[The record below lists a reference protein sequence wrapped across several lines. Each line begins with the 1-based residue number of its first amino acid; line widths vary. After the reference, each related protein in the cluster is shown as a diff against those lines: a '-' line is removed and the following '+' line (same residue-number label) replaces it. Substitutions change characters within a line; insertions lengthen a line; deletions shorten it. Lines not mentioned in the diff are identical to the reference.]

1 MRIPIRY
8 LFFICLLGSS
18 RLAAQDSL
26 VVVPEQLSYNIDSLI
41 QDSARKA
48 FILNHIPLQP
58 SALDRI
64 KLLKGKSAYGA
75 WVPFY
80 MMQVEWYRLKEPANR
95 LYLSRRELPDVEW
108 QFYTFLF
115 LFLLASLLLSSN
127 RGYMRN
133 IFKIYGSDGVA
144 FRQAK
149 EFMQQSPLTA
159 IGLNLQFLM
168 SSSLFVYF
176 GFGSTLEAGGMDR
189 YGIIA
194 AVMVILVFVYA
205 IKYFVLQSMGW
216 LFKGVEV
223 FQQYLFV
230 VFLNLK
236 IAGWVM
242 LVTSFLM
249 AFAPP
254 ALASAVYPIALFLL
268 ASMFFFRSWKGY
280 LIFSRQ
286 ARVGVL
292 VFLATVIAVEILP
305 SAVLIKFIWRF
316 FMQMHDVF

>member
-26 VVVPEQLSYNIDSLI
+26 VAVQEQISFNIDSLI

-48 FILNHIPLQP
+48 FILNHIPLRQ
-58 SALDRI
+58 AELDTIRLM
-64 KLLKGKSAYGA
+64 KAKGAYGE

-80 MMQVEWYRLKEPANR
+80 MHQVKWFRLKEKANR
-95 LYLSRRELPDVEW
+95 LYLSRRELPDLEW
-108 QFYTFLF
+108 QFYIFLV

-127 RGYMRN
+127 RSYMRN
-133 IFKIYGSDGVA
+133 IFRIYGSDGIA

-159 IGLNLQFLM
+159 IGLNLQFLF

-176 GFGSTLEAGGMDR
+176 GFGATLEAGGMDR
-189 YGIIA
+189 YSIIT
-194 AVMVILVFVYA
+194 AVIVVLFFVYA
-205 IKYFVLQSMGW
+205 IKQVVMQTMGW
-216 LFKGVEV
+216 LFKGGEV
-223 FQQYLFV
+223 FQQYAFI

-242 LVTSFLM
+242 LGAAFLM

-254 ALASAVYPIALFLL
+254 ILAGAVFPIASFLL
-268 ASMFFFRSWKGY
+268 ILMFLFRTWKGY

-286 ARVGVL
+286 ARVSVL
-292 VFLATVIAVEILP
+292 VYLATIISVELLP

-316 FMQMHDVF
+316 FTQLYDAF